1 VIQAECRLVLDT
13 LIRQIIIIMLSATK
27 PQLPKFGGGGCGIKN
42 SPDMI
47 YKLYFRFHLNYGTKF
62 TGHTIVKMKNL
73 QHTAVQ
79 VHTYKGAALVYISVK
94 TTIM

>member
-1 VIQAECRLVLDT
+1 
-13 LIRQIIIIMLSATK
+13 
-27 PQLPKFGGGGCGIKN
+27 
-42 SPDMI
+42 MI

-94 TTIM
+94 TTMT